1 MRMGC
6 SYSPR
11 TLASNF
17 IWLSMPG
24 RGHHAT
30 YSGM

>member
-1 MRMGC
+1 MRTGR

-11 TLASNF
+11 TLALNF

-24 RGHHAT
+24 RERHVT